1 MAMKIHLANEL
12 PVTPLPDSMYITPEP
27 DDRIIIHVIGKDGDI
42 KRTPSVNDL
51 SNSGVSKARLYFMAS
66 A

>member
-12 PVTPLPDSMYITPEP
+12 PASPLPDSIYITPEP
-27 DDRIIIHVIGKDGDI
+27 DDKIVIHVTGKDGDI
-42 KRTPSVNDL
+42 KRTPSVSDL
-51 SNSGVSKARLYFMAS
+51 SSSGVSKAKLYFMTS